1 MHIRQPRLSGWNSG
15 IFVAV
20 TIVILLAPLAVAQKP
35 DVAGTW
41 KLNEAKSDRATGAPS
56 DMIIRVRVEGPEAW
70 FITTTRGETIKMQY
84 NTEGQERVNH
94 TPDATITSTV
104 QWEGNTL
111 VGVHRLKARDWQL
124 TQRERIT
131 WSRDGRTMTVVRIGA
146 GPNQRDQKLVYDR
159 Q

>member
-1 MHIRQPRLSGWNSG
+1 M
-15 IFVAV
+15 FVAV
-20 TIVILLAPLAVAQKP
+20 TIAILLAPLAAAQKP
-35 DVAGTW
+35 DIAGTW
-41 KLNEAKSDRATGAPS
+41 KLNEAKSDGGRGVPS
-56 DMIIRVRVEGPEAW
+56 DVTIRVRVEGPEAW
-70 FITTTRGETIKMQY
+70 FVTTIHGETIEMQY
-84 NTEGQERVNH
+84 NTEGQERVNQ
-94 TPDATITSTV
+94 TPDATFTSTV

-111 VGVHRLKARDWQL
+111 VGVHRLKARHESWEL